1 MNSHNTGA
9 VTITKGKTATIAG
22 FTNTVVANTDTMFLV
37 MDKDS
42 NGNYTY
48 IRSIQSSPHATFRP
62 QV

>member
-42 NGNYTY
+42 NCLLYT
-48 IRSIQSSPHATFRP
+48 SDAADE
-62 QV
+62 